1 MFKLSIVKNDT
12 MGREVKKLEKIL
24 TKKNF
29 VTPKICLV
37 LNRLHIRLTYFS
49 IATISSKKK
58 LLKPK
63 QDNITNT
70 TQKNILHYMP
80 IRVLNCIYQTIYMM
94 EPSRT
99 EKLF

>member
-49 IATISSKKK
+49 IATISSKKNYSNPNKIILRILRKKYITLYAHTCPK
-58 LLKPK
+58 LY
-63 QDNITNT
+63 IS
-70 TQKNILHYMP
+70 KNLYDG
-80 IRVLNCIYQTIYMM
+80 T
-94 EPSRT
+94 
-99 EKLF
+99 